1 MFYVYKLTS
10 PSGKCYIGF
19 TGQAVKDRWRQH
31 IHRSDTGYKH
41 PLYSAM
47 RKYGAESFTVE
58 TLGEYETAEEAL
70 QAEIDDIAALGG
82 RKYSYNLSPGGEND
96 GPTGVAALR
105 AKRQDPEWE
114 VEYRKRISEG
124 VRKSELHMW
133 RRPKIGEIYIQ
144 WRKENPKEAWKN
156 THRALRMAAKAPRGS
171 REGYTVSPESAKKT
185 GAGVREFWKNAPP
198 SVRKRKSIQ
207 TRESAKK
214 VWAERG
220 EQARAEVG
228 AKISET
234 HKERYANMD
243 SRTKQELDAQ
253 LAAARDAIDRK
264 KQGAAAS
271 RGLKAYW
278 ENLKKDPEA
287 YAAVQAAK
295 AATRASKRAQQ
306 CS

>member
-10 PSGKCYIGF
+10 P
-19 TGQAVKDRWRQH
+19 
-31 IHRSDTGYKH
+31 
-41 PLYSAM
+41 
-47 RKYGAESFTVE
+47 
-58 TLGEYETAEEAL
+58 
-70 QAEIDDIAALGG
+70 
-82 RKYSYNLSPGGEND
+82 
-96 GPTGVAALR
+96 
-105 AKRQDPEWE
+105 
-114 VEYRKRISEG
+114 
-124 VRKSELHMW
+124 
-133 RRPKIGEIYIQ
+133 
-144 WRKENPKEAWKN
+144 
-156 THRALRMAAKAPRGS
+156 RGS
-171 REGYTVSPESAKKT
+171 REGCTVSPESAKKT

-214 VWAERG
+214 VWAERDA
-220 EQARAEVG
+220 QARAEVC

-253 LAAARDAIDRK
+253 LAAARGAIDRK

-287 YAAVQAAK
+287 YAAALDTR
-295 AATRASKRAQQ
+295 AATRAAKRAQQ